1 MKLATPHRG
10 CKTVVMLQMEKGLL
24 LIRKPE
30 LHYYTVQ
37 LQTHELNSTSCRAHT
52 HTHQA
57 HTPFCKIYLPKQ
69 HVESTDQVLM
79 RTDSSPSH
87 SLHNDTSFFSPSWL
101 SLPSTNIIFWS
112 LCSLTSYL
120 CLPSTPVFGSFNHWF
135 VRWSV
140 RSECELCDSE
150 FESLNEPMVFVP
162 FQT

>member
-1 MKLATPHRG
+1 
-10 CKTVVMLQMEKGLL
+10 MLQMEKGLL

-87 SLHNDTSFFSPSWL
+87 SLHNDTSFFFPLGSLFHQQTLSFDHFALWL
-101 SLPSTNIIFWS
+101 ATSVSLQLLYLVHSTTGLFVGVSGRSVNSVTVNSSHWMS
-112 LCSLTSYL
+112 QRS
-120 CLPSTPVFGSFNHWF
+120 SFHF
-135 VRWSV
+135 K
-140 RSECELCDSE
+140 
-150 FESLNEPMVFVP
+150 LN
-162 FQT
+162 